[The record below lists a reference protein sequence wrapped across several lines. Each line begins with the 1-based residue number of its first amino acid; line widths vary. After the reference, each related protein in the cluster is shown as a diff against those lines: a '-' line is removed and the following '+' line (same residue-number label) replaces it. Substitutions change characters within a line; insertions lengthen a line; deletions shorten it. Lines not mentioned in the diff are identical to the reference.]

1 MRQLILIL
9 MALLLSTPVLS
20 QVSSDHQKLIKEK
33 QQQVHRILLQE
44 RTPSMNNKT
53 LNQLNSLNTNY
64 TSTDLEF
71 SSDTSW
77 SYEEV
82 RHQDDTTFIPSFFMQ
97 LFDEGN
103 SSTFKRVAKNFD
115 WIPESEGEE
124 KFKHNKNQALGS
136 AWQLATSQYSWHNNS
151 FTDSTIFYGYNDE
164 GQPTSGNRY
173 IYVREP
179 AEGATSEYYWD
190 DFEPGIG
197 WIKYSRE
204 LSFTTEDHSHIWS
217 KTFLFDEELNDYFF
231 HSHTVNREEIDFS
244 LYESKILSPEEIT
257 YWVKNY
263 TKYNQDGRAEYS
275 IYSVLDHPLQLL
287 IPSDST
293 SYIYHNDFAE
303 AYGYVWENQ
312 DWVLDS
318 YTRTFESPSVKGHHE
333 VKTDSILTYEMEYD
347 AVGDSI
353 KIGSVISKSK
363 WTYDMHE
370 NAIKAEFYTII
381 NSELRINSRIIN
393 EFQLFGDEY
402 LQTKSTIYS
411 LDWNSYELYLASDD
425 KIYYTESGEESGSES
440 FNLNAAG
447 DTLYGYSRKLYTEGE
462 TMFRFNYQWSIEEH
476 RFQLTNYTV
485 NAEAEPV
492 AQFTYIDKE
501 HMSHRYLDVRGGLP
515 AVFNEGPLFI
525 QINDTLDITLSARN
539 PDASVPEIQVTNMP
553 ATATFDP
560 QTRRFYW
567 VVDEENPEPMR
578 LTAIDGSQSTFV
590 DVKFYSGEFTVGTD
604 EEASIP
610 AQVELFQN
618 YPNPFNPETT
628 IEFNLPQPEK
638 VNLHVFSI
646 LGQEVSTLVNKE
658 MPSGI
663 QRVIFNAN
671 GLSSGVYFYQLK
683 VGNSIQTRKM
693 TLIK

>member
-1 MRQLILIL
+1 MRQLILVL
-9 MALLLSTPVLS
+9 MAFLLSTPVLS
-20 QVSSDHQKLIKEK
+20 QVDSDHQKLIKEK
-33 QQQVHRILLQE
+33 QQQVHWILLQE
-44 RTPSMNNKT
+44 RAPSMNGKT
-53 LNQLNSLNTNY
+53 LNQLNNLNTNY
-64 TSTDLEF
+64 TSTELEF

-82 RHQDDTTFIPSFFMQ
+82 RHQNDTTFIPSFFMQ

-103 SSTFKRVAKNFD
+103 SSTFKRIAKNFD

-124 KFKHNKNQALGS
+124 KFKHNKNRTLGS
-136 AWQLATSQYSWHNNS
+136 AWQLNTSQYSWYNNS

-164 GQPTSGNRY
+164 EQPTSGNRY
-173 IYVREP
+173 IYIKEP
-179 AEGATSEYYWD
+179 AEGATTEYYWD
-190 DFEPGIG
+190 DFEAGVG
-197 WIKYSRE
+197 WKKYSRE
-204 LSFTTEDHSHIWS
+204 LSYTNEDHSHIWS
-217 KTFLFDEELNDYFF
+217 KTFLFDERTNDYFF
-231 HSHTVNREEIDFS
+231 HSHTVNQEETGFG
-244 LYESKILSPEEIT
+244 LYENKMLSPEVIT
-257 YWVKNY
+257 YWVKSY
-263 TKYNQDGRAEYS
+263 TKYNQDSRTEYS
-275 IYSVLDHPLQLL
+275 IYSVLDHSLQLL
-287 IPSDST
+287 LPSDST
-293 SYIYHNDFAE
+293 SYIYHDDFAE

-312 DWVLDS
+312 DWVLDN
-318 YTRTFESPSVKGHHE
+318 YTKTFESPSVKNHHG

-353 KIGSVISKSK
+353 KIGSVISKSI

-370 NAIKAEFYTII
+370 NDIKAEFYTLI
-381 NSELRINSRIIN
+381 NGELRINSRRIN
-393 EFQLFGDEY
+393 EFQLFGDQY
-402 LQTKSTIYS
+402 LLTRSTIYS
-411 LDWNSYELYLASDD
+411 LDWNSYELFLASDD

-440 FNLNAAG
+440 FNLSVAG

-462 TMFRFNYQWSIEEH
+462 TMFRFNYQWSTEEH
-476 RFQLTNYTV
+476 RFQLTNYLV
-485 NAEAEPV
+485 NAETEPV
-492 AQFTYIDKE
+492 AQATYIDEE
-501 HMSHRYLDVRGGLP
+501 HFSHRYLDVRGGLP

-525 QINDTLDITLSARN
+525 QIDDTLDITLSARN
-539 PDASVPEIQVTNMP
+539 PDASVPEIQVSNMP

-578 LTAIDGSQSTFV
+578 VTAVDGSQSTFV
-590 DVKFYSGEFTVGTD
+590 DVKFYSGEFTVTID
-604 EEASIP
+604 NEPTIP

-628 IEFNLPQPEK
+628 VEFNLPQSEK
-638 VNLHVFSI
+638 VNLRVFSI

-663 QRVIFNAN
+663 QKVIFNAN